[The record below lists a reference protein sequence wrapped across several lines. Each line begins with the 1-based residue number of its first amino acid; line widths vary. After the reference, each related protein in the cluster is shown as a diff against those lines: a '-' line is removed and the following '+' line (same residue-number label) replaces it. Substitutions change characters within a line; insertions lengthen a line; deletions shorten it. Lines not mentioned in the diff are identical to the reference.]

1 MVIVDFIVTYI
12 FLVFFLYHTDGNN
25 SYLEETE
32 QNQRNFRSASPE
44 NDFDSLL
51 KMATQNIKR
60 RRDESPEWD

>member
-1 MVIVDFIVTYI
+1 MIKIDFIVT
-12 FLVFFLYHTDGNN
+12 FLNPHFSTDGNN

-32 QNQRNFRSASPE
+32 QNNRNFRSASPE